1 MKKFILSTNL
11 FLFLFLFASCKK
23 EVNNF
28 NLSTSSLSSQQ
39 LKSTPI
45 TDFGNAHNAILDRF
59 YNTNSNDLTFWQKM
73 TLIDQYMSEVNSNIQ
88 PGSFLNMLNANPTH
102 KSNLELICKR
112 DFNVSEAQSILQ
124 SLYVSNEISNRV
136 NFYSNQIITCINSNN
151 SNLSAARETLTI
163 LRINILN
170 DQELNNQERN
180 RLLNVISIG
189 ESSIEYWSSHN
200 IPKYGK
206 APAWVGSDVT
216 GGTTAITSGLASWA
230 SAFGPWGSFVV
241 VVGSAAA
248 ASAFS

>member
-1 MKKFILSTNL
+1 MKKLILSINL
-11 FLFLFLFASCKK
+11 LLLLLFGSCKK

-28 NLSTSSLSSQQ
+28 TVSSNHLSSQQ
-39 LKSTPI
+39 LKISPI
-45 TDFGNAHNAILDRF
+45 TDFGSAHNAILDRF
-59 YNTNSNDLTFWQKM
+59 YNSNSNELTFWQKM
-73 TLIDQYMSEVNSNIQ
+73 ALIDQYMSEINSNIQ

-102 KSNLELICKR
+102 KSNLEQICKR
-112 DFNVSEAQSILQ
+112 DFSVTEAQSLLQ
-124 SLYVSNEISNRV
+124 TLHVSNELSTRV
-136 NFYSNQIITCINSNN
+136 NFYSNQIIT
-151 SNLSAARETLTI
+151 
-163 LRINILN
+163 LRYSVLN
-170 DQELNNQERN
+170 DQELNIQERN

>member
-1 MKKFILSTNL
+1 MKKLILSINL
-11 FLFLFLFASCKK
+11 LLLLLFGSCKK

-28 NLSTSSLSSQQ
+28 TVSSNHLSSQQ
-39 LKSTPI
+39 LKISPI
-45 TDFGNAHNAILDRF
+45 TDFGSAHNAILDRF
-59 YNTNSNDLTFWQKM
+59 YNSNSNELTFWQKM
-73 TLIDQYMSEVNSNIQ
+73 ALIDQYMSEINSNIQ

-102 KSNLELICKR
+102 KSNLEQICKR
-112 DFNVSEAQSILQ
+112 DFSVTEAQSLLQ
-124 SLYVSNEISNRV
+124 TLHVSNELSTRV

-151 SNLSAARETLTI
+151 SNLLSARETLTT
-163 LRINILN
+163 LRYSVLN
-170 DQELNNQERN
+170 DQELNIQERN